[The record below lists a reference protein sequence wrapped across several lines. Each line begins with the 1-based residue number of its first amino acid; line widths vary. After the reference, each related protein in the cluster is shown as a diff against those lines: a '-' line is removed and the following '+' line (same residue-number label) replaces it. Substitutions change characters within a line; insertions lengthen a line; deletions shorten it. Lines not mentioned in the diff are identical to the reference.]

1 MHISVQGGNGLFIY
15 FFSFHICYVNEK
27 TEMQTLDSTLF
38 QVVWDLRAVNCTSWT
53 LSWTHAR
60 TRNLRGVVSS
70 TIYQDDLP
78 ALGNNLRPVHYSLL
92 VKTVGFYSSP
102 SVRPSLRL
110 PVQLSVIV
118 SLVGEARRA
127 ADTTPGACLPRCGCG
142 ALRVDHTPRSSSPP
156 LTTDT
161 NIIPTVVIIQG
172 EILLLIISTSLT
184 AD

>member
-1 MHISVQGGNGLFIY
+1 MHISVQGGTGLFL
-15 FFSFHICYVNEK
+15 FFSFHICYVNER
-27 TEMQTLDSTLF
+27 TEMQTLDSTSIYTLF
-38 QVVWDLRAVNCTSWT
+38 QVVWDYLRAANCTSWT

-118 SLVGEARRA
+118 SLVGERGELLTQRQV
-127 ADTTPGACLPRCGCG
+127 PACLPRCGCG

-156 LTTDT
+156 LLSP
-161 NIIPTVVIIQG
+161 PT
-172 EILLLIISTSLT
+172 LISYLQ
-184 AD
+184 

>member
-1 MHISVQGGNGLFIY
+1 MHISVQGGNGLFL
-15 FFSFHICYVNEK
+15 FFSFHICYANEI
-27 TEMQTLDSTLF
+27 TEMQTLDSTSIYTLF
-38 QVVWDLRAVNCTSWT
+38 QIVWDVRAANCTSRT

-118 SLVGEARRA
+118 SLVGEASCWHNAR
-127 ADTTPGACLPRCGCG
+127 CLPASLWLRC
-142 ALRVDHTPRSSSPP
+142 APSRPHTQILLPSPP
-156 LTTDT
+156 HRH
-161 NIIPTVVIIQG
+161 
-172 EILLLIISTSLT
+172 
-184 AD
+184 